1 MTRPICIKEARTGRL
16 AVFSL
21 EPWLSLR
28 VRKPPMAEN
37 QPNSGRPNIARRVG
51 RFNCIGR
58 GAIMRVMRSTPPSK
72 SIPAADSASAVA
84 PTDSWNPSGGVQL
97 LTVPGELVGQ
107 RIDNFLQARLKGVP
121 RSRIY
126 RLLRKGEVRVN
137 KGRVKAEYKLRAG
150 DVVRVPPIRAAEQVP
165 APVVGDQLRQ
175 LVEQSIL
182 YDASGL
188 LVIDKPAGLAVHG
201 GSGVRLGLIEVL
213 RQMYPQSPFIE
224 LVHRLDRDTS
234 GAIMVARKRSVLRHV
249 QAELRAGRVGK
260 SYLALAV
267 GKWPRGRRV
276 VEAPLRKNTLK
287 SGERMVSVDPEG
299 KSAETRFRV
308 LERFQGATLVS
319 AEPVTG
325 RTHQIRVH
333 AQFVGCP
340 LAGDVKYTADEVNR
354 EFRKL
359 GLKRLF
365 LHSAL
370 VRCTLP
376 DGEKVEVKAPVSA
389 ELGAVLA
396 ALREQ

>member
-1 MTRPICIKEARTGRL
+1 MRAMR
-16 AVFSL
+16 S
-21 EPWLSLR
+21 
-28 VRKPPMAEN
+28 KPPSDTAREAVSPDTR
-37 QPNSGRPNIARRVG
+37 QP
-51 RFNCIGR
+51 
-58 GAIMRVMRSTPPSK
+58 T
-72 SIPAADSASAVA
+72 
-84 PTDSWNPSGGVQL
+84 GGVQF
-97 LTVPGELVGQ
+97 LTVPEELAGQ

-126 RLLRKGEVRVN
+126 RILRKGEVRVN

-150 DVVRVPPIRAAEQVP
+150 DQVRVPPVRTAEQAP
-165 APVVGDQLRQ
+165 APVAGDQLRQ
-175 LVEQSIL
+175 LVEESIL
-182 YDASGL
+182 YDAKGL
-188 LVIDKPAGLAVHG
+188 LVINKPAGLAVHG

-213 RQMYPQSPFIE
+213 RQMFPKSPFIE

-234 GAIMVARKRSVLRHV
+234 GAIMVARKRSVLQHV

-260 SYLALAV
+260 SYLALAA

-287 SGERMVSVDPEG
+287 SGERMVSVNPEG
-299 KSAETRFRV
+299 KASETRFQV
-308 LERFQGATLVS
+308 LERFRGATLVS

-340 LAGDVKYTADEVNR
+340 LAGDQKYTTDDVNR
-354 EFRKL
+354 EFRQL

-370 VRCTLP
+370 VSCSLP
-376 DGEKVEVKAPVSA
+376 GGEMVEVKAPLPK
-389 ELGAVLA
+389 ELESVLA
-396 ALREQ
+396 ALRAQ

>member
-1 MTRPICIKEARTGRL
+1 MRP
-16 AVFSL
+16 
-21 EPWLSLR
+21 
-28 VRKPPMAEN
+28 
-37 QPNSGRPNIARRVG
+37 
-51 RFNCIGR
+51 
-58 GAIMRVMRSTPPSK
+58 MRSRPTPKLAPAAK
-72 SIPAADSASAVA
+72 SAPEADSAPATA
-84 PTDSWNPSGGVQL
+84 PTDTWNPSGGVQL
-97 LTVPGELVGQ
+97 LTVPDELAGQ

-126 RLLRKGEVRVN
+126 RILRKGEVRVN
-137 KGRVKAEYKLRAG
+137 KGRVKAEYKLGAG
-150 DVVRVPPIRAAEQVP
+150 DVVRVPPIRAAEQAP
-165 APVVGDQLRQ
+165 APVAGDQLRQ
-175 LVEQSIL
+175 LVEASIL
-182 YDASGL
+182 YDARGL
-188 LVIDKPAGLAVHG
+188 LVINKPAGLAVHG

-234 GAIMVARKRSVLRHV
+234 GAIMVARKRSVLQHV

-260 SYLALAV
+260 SYVALTA

-299 KSAETRFRV
+299 KSSETRFQV
-308 LERFQGATLVS
+308 LERFKGATLVS

-340 LAGDVKYTADEVNR
+340 LAGDTKYTADEVNR
-354 EFRKL
+354 EFRGL

-376 DGEKVEVKAPVSA
+376 DGEKVEVKAPIPA
-389 ELGAVLA
+389 ELESVLA